1 MSASIKVT
9 LPDGKTVTHDFTGH
23 EGGSL
28 YDSRVVPVEFWESV
42 ADTAGLVGSGIS
54 YGFDKMVTTR
64 KGEDTFIVTGTC
76 FVQRGIITDGG
87 VQNFVRGPSVDCIV
101 ETVTTYEAF

>member
-1 MSASIKVT
+1 MSASITVT
-9 LPDGKTVTHDFTGH
+9 LPNGKTVSHDFTGH

-28 YDSRVVPVEFWESV
+28 YDSRVIPVEFWESV
-42 ADTAGLVGSGIS
+42 ADAAGLVGSGIS

-64 KGEDTFIVTGTC
+64 KGENTFIVTGNC
-76 FVQRGIITDGG
+76 FVQ
-87 VQNFVRGPSVDCIV
+87 RGPSVDCTL